1 MKLHF
6 SFRENTIFFEIL
18 TLLVI
23 VQKVIL
29 RKCEKE
35 IFISTLTLMM
45 AFKLSSAQPMEHKKY
60 SAGILS
66 RKHFTQGNKI

>member
-1 MKLHF
+1 MLVTRFALFVILKEKYTFPNFHIV
-6 SFRENTIFFEIL
+6 SRKCENEILIL
-18 TLLVI
+18 TL
-23 VQKVIL
+23 
-29 RKCEKE
+29 
-35 IFISTLTLMM
+35 TLIM

>member
-1 MKLHF
+1 MSRKGYIYRNF
-6 SFRENTIFFEIL
+6 DTVGNSS
-18 TLLVI
+18 

-29 RKCEKE
+29 RKCENE
-35 IFISTLTLMM
+35 ILISTLTLIM
-45 AFKLSSAQPMEHKKY
+45 AFTLSSAQPTEHEKY